1 MNRRQLERQQQ
12 AEQRGQGRARLR
24 KHLSADALIRT
35 VRDSFEEITEPRNGR
50 PKIPVA
56 DAVMSAFAMFSL
68 KDPSMLA
75 FEERRKAEYSNLK
88 SIYKINPIP

>member
-12 AEQRGQGRARLR
+12 AEQCKQGRARLR

-35 VRDSFEEITEPRNGR
+35 VRDSFEKITEPRNGR

-56 DAVMSAFAMFSL
+56 DAVMSAFAMYSL

-75 FEERRKAEYSNLK
+75 FE
-88 SIYKINPIP
+88 